1 LKVFETTLPGVIVI
15 EPKVFGDE
23 RGFFMETFQDRR
35 YRELGIKEDF
45 VQDNASRSCKGVMR
59 GLHYQIKHQ
68 QGKLV
73 SVSRGIIFDVAVDIR
88 KGSPNFGE
96 HYSHILSEDNRRQM
110 YIPPGFAHGFC
121 VLSDIADFTYK
132 CTDYYDFESERGV
145 AWDDPGLAIEW
156 PLSDVIMSDKDKD
169 NLRLSEMS
177 DTDLPVFKA

>member
-1 LKVFETTLPGVIVI
+1 MKVIQTAIPDVLII
-15 EPKVFGDE
+15 EPQVFGDE
-23 RGFFMETFQDRR
+23 RGFFMETFQDKR

-88 KGSPNFGE
+88 KGSPNFGK

-145 AWDDPGLAIEW
+145 SWDDPGLAIEW
-156 PLSDVIMSDKDKD
+156 PLSDVILSDKDKG